1 MCSIIPLNA
10 ILSNGFFFL
19 IAHWDEQFH
28 HKMVDNRGF
37 MVSRGYTVSVQMM
50 HRTGWWRRSVQNL
63 KL

>member
-1 MCSIIPLNA
+1 MD
-10 ILSNGFFFL
+10 FFL

-50 HRTGWWRRSVQNL
+50 HRTGWWRRSVQNR
-63 KL
+63 KW